1 MDPKTKPV
9 HRLKATRGERQ
20 GKSFPAVVGKFL
32 VRWVLELQ
40 IVQ

>member
-20 GKSFPAVVGKFL
+20 GKSFPAVVGKFF